1 MRHFL
6 GLVVF
11 KLIHDKF
18 IVRHLYR
25 DIEFRLDIIHD
36 NARVDMSAE
45 IFFDELFDL
54 DYGETNRID
63 TYESL

>member
-1 MRHFL
+1 MRQYL

-25 DIEFRLDIIHD
+25 DIEFRLDIIQD
-36 NARVDMSAE
+36 NIRVDTSATV
-45 IFFDELFDL
+45 FFDELFEL